1 MCLTRYTP
9 PSDQSSSSVKNSVE
23 IDDNDSDMEGS
34 SSVKNSVEIDDNDVD
49 VGLRRSKRIK
59 ERVRK
64 RRLLYERRSL
74 PRRIRSLTC
83 WLIYLFR
90 LRLFKDWSNGILS
103 KKEEANGEKEEE
115 QNSKRGCLTAET
127 RTQYGG

>member
-23 IDDNDSDMEGS
+23 IDDYKDSDMEGS
-34 SSVKNSVEIDDNDVD
+34 SSVKNSIEIDDNDVD

-64 RRLLYERRSL
+64 RRAVVRKKKPSTTDKVAHVLAH
-74 PRRIRSLTC
+74 I
-83 WLIYLFR
+83 LIPV
-90 LRLFKDWSNGILS
+90 
-103 KKEEANGEKEEE
+103 
-115 QNSKRGCLTAET
+115 TAF
-127 RTQYGG
+127 QGLV

>member
-23 IDDNDSDMEGS
+23 IDDHKDSDMEGS
-34 SSVKNSVEIDDNDVD
+34 SSIKNDIEIDDND

-64 RRLLYERRSL
+64 RRAVVRKKKPSTTDKVAHVLAH
-74 PRRIRSLTC
+74 I
-83 WLIYLFR
+83 LIPV
-90 LRLFKDWSNGILS
+90 
-103 KKEEANGEKEEE
+103 
-115 QNSKRGCLTAET
+115 TAF
-127 RTQYGG
+127 QGLI

>member
-34 SSVKNSVEIDDNDVD
+34 SSIKNSVEIDDNDVD

-64 RRLLYERRSL
+64 RRAVVRKKKPSTTDKVAHVLAH
-74 PRRIRSLTC
+74 I
-83 WLIYLFR
+83 LIPV
-90 LRLFKDWSNGILS
+90 
-103 KKEEANGEKEEE
+103 
-115 QNSKRGCLTAET
+115 TAF
-127 RTQYGG
+127 QGLV

>member
-64 RRLLYERRSL
+64 RRAVVRKKKPSTTDKVAHVLAH
-74 PRRIRSLTC
+74 I
-83 WLIYLFR
+83 LIPV
-90 LRLFKDWSNGILS
+90 
-103 KKEEANGEKEEE
+103 
-115 QNSKRGCLTAET
+115 TAF
-127 RTQYGG
+127 QGLV

>member
-23 IDDNDSDMEGS
+23 IDDYKDSDMEGS
-34 SSVKNSVEIDDNDVD
+34 SSIKNDIEIDDND

-64 RRLLYERRSL
+64 RRAVVRKKKPSTTDKVAHVLAH
-74 PRRIRSLTC
+74 I
-83 WLIYLFR
+83 LIPV
-90 LRLFKDWSNGILS
+90 
-103 KKEEANGEKEEE
+103 
-115 QNSKRGCLTAET
+115 TAF
-127 RTQYGG
+127 QGLI

>member
-23 IDDNDSDMEGS
+23 IDDYKDSDMEGS
-34 SSVKNSVEIDDNDVD
+34 SSIKNDIEIDDND

-64 RRLLYERRSL
+64 RRAVVRKKRPSTTDKVAHVLAH
-74 PRRIRSLTC
+74 I
-83 WLIYLFR
+83 LIPV
-90 LRLFKDWSNGILS
+90 
-103 KKEEANGEKEEE
+103 
-115 QNSKRGCLTAET
+115 TAF
-127 RTQYGG
+127 QGLI